1 MEMKRFLLSIALVI
15 VSAGLFAQESQQT
28 PQTQPQSQASVW
40 KSAED
45 AYSVGDFDGAIRNY
59 EALCKEGAVSSF
71 LFYNLGNA
79 YYRKGSV
86 GKAILNYERAL
97 KLNPADQDIK
107 HNLEMARTHT
117 LDKIDSVPQF
127 ILVEWV
133 RNLRNKLSSNAWAI
147 LSLVF
152 LALTAVLILL
162 YRFGRSA
169 SSRKVYFIIAM
180 VMLALTLFSFLFSVS
195 LARQANATD
204 TAIVVENIG
213 SVKSSPAA
221 GGNSIFVLHEGTRVK
236 ILESVEQW
244 TRIEIQDGR
253 QGWIKT
259 SDIEVI

>member
-1 MEMKRFLLSIALVI
+1 MEMKRILLAIALVCL
-15 VSAGLFAQESQQT
+15 SASVWAQETEAPRSQ
-28 PQTQPQSQASVW
+28 SSIW

-45 AYSVGDFDGAIRNY
+45 AYAVGDYDGAIRNY
-59 EALCKEGAVSSF
+59 ETLCKKGAVSSS

-97 KLNPADQDIK
+97 KLDPADQDVK
-107 HNLEMARTHT
+107 HNLEMARLQT

-133 RNLRNKLSSNAWAI
+133 KNMRNKLSSNAWAI
-147 LSLVF
+147 VSLIF
-152 LALTAVLILL
+152 LAISVALL
-162 YRFGRSA
+162 LLCRFGRST
-169 SSRKVYFIIAM
+169 SSRRLYFIIAM
-180 VMLALTLFSFLFSVS
+180 VMLALTLFSFLFSLS
-195 LARQANATD
+195 LARQATGND
-204 TAIVVENIG
+204 TAVVVENIG

-236 ILESVEQW
+236 ILEKVEQW
-244 TRIEIQDGR
+244 SKIEIQDGR